1 MSHESNANSPVASG
15 PGAGKP
21 GSIER
26 KLRWVVMSATGV
38 ALFLVAVGVAVI
50 DLATAR
56 RQLIET
62 LTVQADLVA
71 DSSTAMLDFQNAP
84 EATNLLQSLR
94 VNPRLLAAQL
104 FKADGTPFAGY
115 ERQGRLQEL
124 ATRAAPVGIRFATDR
139 AEVTRAVEL
148 NDRRLGYVL
157 LRSDLEDVTR
167 RFRRYAWLALLV
179 LPTAFLVAAWLGG
192 RLHRAVIGPILR
204 LCESMRTVSERKDYT
219 IRAERGSSDEVG
231 HLMDGFNAMLQQ
243 IEAQDA
249 ALKEERA
256 QLARRIEE
264 RTAELRKTNEDLIVS
279 NQRLQMAMSRA
290 EQLAQTAESASQAKS
305 EFLAAVSHELRTPMN
320 GVIGFTNLLL
330 DTPLAPEQREFAGII
345 RNSGQT
351 LLTLI
356 NDILDFSKIEAGKLT
371 LERLPF
377 DPRLA
382 IEEVA
387 ELLGQRADE
396 KGLDIALSFD
406 PDMPLQ
412 IEGDPARF
420 RQVLLNLLGNAIKFT
435 DRGYVLIEVGAAVK
449 MAARNPNIVVPGI
462 ESMVVSITDT
472 GIGIPVDKQ
481 SALFE
486 KFTQADSS
494 TTRKYGGT
502 GLGLAISRRLTE
514 LMGGQIGFSST
525 SGQGSTFWFTIPV
538 AGASGLLLPDTG
550 GPSLEGIRVLVVDD
564 HEINRRVLHEQ
575 FKTWKVEHAL
585 AAHAFE
591 ALEKL
596 TAEKRLGRPFQVAL
610 LDYLMPDM
618 DGLQLAHRIRS
629 DPEIADTRLILITSG
644 SQRSDVKQFLAAG
657 FGACLFKPVVRPR
670 LLREVIAEVVGVTAP
685 PGAQEIPSEPV
696 SRTTLVPKAAPSV
709 IRDRPPGRVVNKGMG
724 ASTKSP
730 VPTPASAGQGASPDP
745 GLPGDTR
752 DMRDIL
758 VAEDNRTNQ
767 LYAVRLLEKM
777 GYRVDVANHGR
788 EAVELCSAHRYRL
801 ILMDCQMPELNGY
814 DAAGEIRRIEGSSG
828 RVPIVALTAH
838 ALAGERERCLAAGMD
853 DYLAKPFQRPEL
865 EKILKQWIP
874 GGNGSTPGG

>member
-1 MSHESNANSPVASG
+1 
-15 PGAGKP
+15 
-21 GSIER
+21 
-26 KLRWVVMSATGV
+26 MSATGA
-38 ALFLVAVGVAVI
+38 ALLLVAVGVAVI
-50 DLATAR
+50 DLATGR
-56 RQLIET
+56 RQLMET

-71 DSSTAMLDFQNAP
+71 DSSSAILDFGNAS

-115 ERQGRLQEL
+115 ERLGRPQEL
-124 ATRAAPVGIRFATDR
+124 LSRAAPVGIQFSTDR
-139 AEVTRAVEL
+139 VEVTRAVVL

-204 LCESMRTVSERKDYT
+204 LCDSMRTVSERKDYT
-219 IRAERGSSDEVG
+219 VRAERGSSDEVG

-256 QLARRIEE
+256 QLARRVEE
-264 RTAELRKTNEDLIVS
+264 RTAELRRTNEDLIIS
-279 NQRLQMAMSRA
+279 NQRLLSARSDAENMAR
-290 EQLAQTAESASQAKS
+290 TAESASQAKS

-396 KGLDIALSFD
+396 KDLEIALSFD
-406 PDMPLQ
+406 PDMPQQ

-435 DRGYVLIEVGAAVK
+435 ANGHVLLEVGATAK
-449 MAARNPNIVVPGI
+449 LAARNPSIVVPGVD
-462 ESMVVSITDT
+462 SMVVSITDT
-472 GIGIPVDKQ
+472 GIGIPVEKQ

-494 TTRKYGGT
+494 TTRRYGGT

-514 LMGGQIGFSST
+514 LMGGRIGFT
-525 SGQGSTFWFTIPV
+525 SISGKGSTFWFTIPV
-538 AGASGLLLPDTG
+538 AGANAEPLLESG
-550 GPSLEGIRVLVVDD
+550 GPSLEGVRVLVVDD
-564 HEINRRVLHEQ
+564 LEINRRVLHEQ
-575 FKTWKVEHAL
+575 LKVWGVDHAVV
-585 AAHAFE
+585 AGGPE
-591 ALEKL
+591 ALEL
-596 TAEKRLGRPFQVAL
+596 LAAGKRQGRPFQIAL
-610 LDYLMPDM
+610 LDYLMPGM
-618 DGLQLAHRIRS
+618 DGLQLANRIRS

-644 SQRSDVKQFLAAG
+644 SQRSDVKQFLSAG

-670 LLREVIAEVVGVTAP
+670 LLREVIAEVVGRNVQPPVPEPSFKGENRTAP
-685 PGAQEIPSEPV
+685 ALIVSPG
-696 SRTTLVPKAAPSV
+696 V
-709 IRDRPPGRVVNKGMG
+709 IRDRTPGQGVEKGTGPAPGAPVPPPAPGVGG
-724 ASTKSP
+724 DSP
-730 VPTPASAGQGASPDP
+730 VPGP
-745 GLPGDTR
+745 LR
-752 DMRDIL
+752 DHRDIL

-767 LYAVRLLEKM
+767 LYAVRLLQKM
-777 GYRVDVANHGR
+777 GYQVDVANHGR
-788 EAVELCSAHRYRL
+788 EAVHLASAHRYRL

-814 DAAGEIRRIEGSSG
+814 DAAGEIRRIEGLSD

-865 EKILKQWIP
+865 EKMLGRWIP
-874 GGNGSTPGG
+874 GGGVPPGGGRG